1 MMNYLRALTLA
12 LLVLC
17 IHGISAQESER
28 FSVATLNIDGL
39 PQKIWFVKVN
49 ADGPG
54 DAGTARI
61 GKYLLKKN
69 YDIICTQ
76 EDFNYHEVLATW
88 LEDDYKLDNWLGGV
102 GIDIPGKKID
112 FLHLQNEDF
121 DTDGLGACWKNNITM
136 TSTER
141 VLWKNNFGKFSHAA
155 DELIRKGF
163 RRSELTLANGTR
175 ILVYNMHMDAG
186 DLADE
191 KEGVDTLDR
200 AARLSQWQQLKDDV
214 LDHLDTRPIIVVGDM
229 NSYYCRD
236 QIKAKFIDAIADSGK
251 GTASDVWV
259 ELEKGG
265 KYPAPVEGIVA
276 CEDDANM
283 LENGEVLD
291 KIIYI
296 NPTTGTKI
304 KPVSYVF
311 DMEGYKHDGKP
322 LGDHYPVAATF
333 EVTDRK
339 TSIQDVDFNETNQP
353 SAVYYNMNGQR
364 VSQPVNGL
372 FIEKNGQTARKRIIK

>member
-1 MMNYLRALTLA
+1 MKNYLRALTLA
-12 LLVLC
+12 LLVSC

-88 LEDDYKLDNWLGGV
+88 LEDDYKLDTWLGGV

-136 TSTER
+136 TNTER
-141 VLWKNNFGKFSHAA
+141 VLWKNKFGKFSHAA
-155 DELIRKGF
+155 DELVRKGF

-200 AARLSQWQQLKDDV
+200 AARLSQWQQLKDEILLARHYKRLSV
-214 LDHLDTRPIIVVGDM
+214 RKINLKLHLPHHRYFLSLYI
-229 NSYYCRD
+229 S
-236 QIKAKFIDAIADSGK
+236 DSF
-251 GTASDVWV
+251 
-259 ELEKGG
+259 
-265 KYPAPVEGIVA
+265 P
-276 CEDDANM
+276 
-283 LENGEVLD
+283 
-291 KIIYI
+291 
-296 NPTTGTKI
+296 
-304 KPVSYVF
+304 
-311 DMEGYKHDGKP
+311 
-322 LGDHYPVAATF
+322 
-333 EVTDRK
+333 
-339 TSIQDVDFNETNQP
+339 
-353 SAVYYNMNGQR
+353 
-364 VSQPVNGL
+364 
-372 FIEKNGQTARKRIIK
+372 